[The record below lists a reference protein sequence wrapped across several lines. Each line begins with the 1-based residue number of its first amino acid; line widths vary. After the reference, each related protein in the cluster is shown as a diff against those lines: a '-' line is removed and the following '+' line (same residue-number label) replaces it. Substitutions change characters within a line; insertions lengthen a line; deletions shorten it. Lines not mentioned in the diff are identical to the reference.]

1 MIFKG
6 ERQVTRM
13 FVRGFEVF
21 EAYKGGKLVFSQ
33 SERHHRH
40 DFRDLSG
47 YYTRQEIDEKFD
59 RLERLY
65 GEGGTPQL
73 NVIDLNDSGRL
84 IYETILHAPQNS
96 IWVGMDGD
104 KKYSLNIATIG
115 SRKYSISYFTG
126 ITTEYID
133 VTADGDKDRRFVK
146 YYYIN

>member
-1 MIFKG
+1 MMFNG

-13 FVRGFEVF
+13 FVRGFEVL

-40 DFRDLSG
+40 AFRDLSG
-47 YYTRQEIDEKFD
+47 YYTRQEIDKKFD

-84 IYETILHAPQNS
+84 IYETIHHAPQNS

-104 KKYSLNIATIG
+104 KKYSLSVSAISETE
-115 SRKYSISYFTG
+115 YSISYY
-126 ITTEYID
+126 TEQTEEHID
-133 VTADGDKDRRFVK
+133 VTAEGDKNRRFIE
-146 YYYIN
+146 YY

>member
-6 ERQVTRM
+6 GRQVSAI
-13 FVRGFEVF
+13 FKGGKQVV
-21 EAYKGGKLVFSQ
+21 EAYKGGRLVFCNA
-33 SERHHRH
+33 ERHHRH
-40 DFRDLSG
+40 AFRDLSG

-146 YYYIN
+146 YYSIN